1 MENHCKSA
9 YFHQSLVRTS
19 RGGARAYGDDRGT
32 SSSQNRRVTLVAAE
46 ARSGTD
52 TFAVMRMENVFEV
65 PAAPDTAWALLTDV
79 PRVVPCLPGA
89 ELERTVD
96 ESTWEVLQRVK
107 LGPISLQF
115 RSDIRRTEMNET
127 DRRAVLSVNAKEV
140 RGRGGADATIESS
153 LIPAGEGTQVTV
165 VTELSLR
172 GAVAQYGR
180 PVIGSVAEE
189 LTKQF
194 ATCLAS
200 MLEVDKTADSATP
213 AAAPEVAKPVGG
225 LRLFFAALWRK
236 FVRRG

>member
-1 MENHCKSA
+1 
-9 YFHQSLVRTS
+9 
-19 RGGARAYGDDRGT
+19 
-32 SSSQNRRVTLVAAE
+32 
-46 ARSGTD
+46 
-52 TFAVMRMENVFEV
+52 MRMENVFEV
-65 PAAPDTAWALLTDV
+65 PVTPDTAWVLLTDV
-79 PRVVPCLPGA
+79 PRVVPCMPGA
-89 ELERTVD
+89 ELERTVN

-115 RSDIRRTEMNET
+115 RSDIKRTELNET
-127 DRRAVLSVNAKEV
+127 DRRAVLSINAREV

-153 LIPAGEGTQVTV
+153 LMPAGEGTRVTV

-200 MLEVDKTADSATP
+200 MLEVDKTAVSAT
-213 AAAPEVAKPVGG
+213 AAPPPEGAKPVGG
-225 LRLFFAALWRK
+225 LRLFFAALWRR
-236 FVRRG
+236 FVRPG